1 MINSSISAEA
11 RRVFWLTLFVCML
24 VSLMTQAQSW
34 KWSIGP
40 SLTNYQ
46 FQNSKGLAVD
56 GMKPS
61 SGLYVELDQ
70 ERVLLDTV
78 RLISRLSKNAIYFSN
93 HPRLKSVL
101 SYLHY
106 AVGLNYH
113 QLNSIGDIQQISF
126 SYQTDFIGF
135 STEFG
140 PRIPIYK
147 GWSLGLSGVLMGMQL
162 IAGNQFLSSR
172 YYTLRED
179 PQFNSVKIF
188 GGYEVEIAKEVSQK
202 VRVFARFRR
211 TSTLS
216 SPQTPTGRLD
226 LQPSTFSMGI
236 SLSR

>member
-1 MINSSISAEA
+1 MINIPISAEA
-11 RRVFWLTLFVCML
+11 RRVFRLALFVCML
-24 VSLMTQAQSW
+24 VSHMTQAQSW

-46 FQNSKGLAVD
+46 FQNSKGIAVD

-61 SGLYVELDQ
+61 SGLHVEMNQ

-78 RLISRLSKNAIYFSN
+78 RLISRLSNKAVYFSN
-93 HPRLKSVL
+93 HPRLTTVL

-126 SYQTDFIGF
+126 SYQTDFIGLN
-135 STEFG
+135 TEFG

-147 GWSLGLSGVLMGMQL
+147 GWDLGFSGVLMGMQL
-162 IAGNQFLSSR
+162 IAGNQLLSSR
-172 YYTLRED
+172 YYDLRKD
-179 PQFNSVKIF
+179 PQFNSFKILS
-188 GGYEVEIAKEVSQK
+188 GYQVEVSKEVSQK
-202 VRVFARFRR
+202 VRAFARIRR

-216 SPQTPTGRLD
+216 APQTPTGRLD
-226 LQPSTFSMGI
+226 LQPLTFSMGI